1 MNWKESYNDIKSEL
15 RILQLHEI
23 EVRRRVQI
31 AHKVLFTGEVKSSGD
46 YCHIPLDMGIEM
58 YNAAVVE
65 LEAIQAEVDRM
76 QKVVNEIESE
86 MMKFTGLANVIQYK
100 RIVEGKTYKE
110 LEKDL
115 GYSES
120 YMRLIVHRNSKNDN
134 KVITQSTKAS

>member
-1 MNWKESYNDIKSEL
+1 MNWKESYNDICSEL

-31 AHKVLFTGEVKSSGD
+31 AHKVLFTGEMPSSV
-46 YCHIPLDMGIEM
+46 YCHVPLDMGIEK
-58 YNAAVVE
+58 YNSAVTE

-76 QKVVNEIESE
+76 QKVKDEIESE
-86 MMKFTGLANVIQYK
+86 MMKFTGLANVIQCK

-110 LEKDL
+110 LEKEL

-120 YMRLIVHRNSKNDN
+120 YMRLIVHRSKNDN

>member
-1 MNWKESYNDIKSEL
+1 MNWKESYNDICSEL

-23 EVRRRVQI
+23 EVRRRVEI
-31 AHKVLFTGEVKSSGD
+31 AHKVLFTGEAKSSGD
-46 YCHIPLDMGIEM
+46 YCHIPLDMGIEK

-65 LEAIQAEVDRM
+65 LETIQAEVDRM
-76 QKVVNEIESE
+76 QKVKNEIESE
-86 MMKFTGLANVIQYK
+86 MMKFTGLANVIQCK
-100 RIVEGKTYKE
+100 RIIEGKTYKE
-110 LEKDL
+110 LEKEL